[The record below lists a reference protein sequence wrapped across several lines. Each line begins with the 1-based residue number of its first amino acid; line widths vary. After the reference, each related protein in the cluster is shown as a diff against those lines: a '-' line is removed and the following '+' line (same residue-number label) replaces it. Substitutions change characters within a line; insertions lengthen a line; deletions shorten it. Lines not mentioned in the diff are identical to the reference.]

1 MADQRALFCVGGVKG
16 TKRGESGARSS
27 RKEKASVAIDPGLL
41 FSFSFFFKFCE
52 IGGLAIVIHKRNLT
66 NVPRNSGAKFRQNN
80 T

>member
-1 MADQRALFCVGGVKG
+1 MADQRALFCVAGVEG

-41 FSFSFFFKFCE
+41 FFFQFCE
-52 IGGLAIVIHKRNLT
+52 IGGLAIVIHKRNLIK
-66 NVPRNSGAKFRQNN
+66 VPRNSGAKFRQNN